1 MGCCIEL
8 RHCGQSPSSA
18 AVPVLQQQIEMA
30 TRGVVRCSSVTQEGV
45 SLQRLSLSLQSP
57 YPSKASCQRSLWPR
71 HRRNPTADSST
82 TSVSGSKACCR
93 RFRSA
98 GRILLSTPLKQ
109 PGGVDELV
117 SLIEQNT
124 GLTPQGVREQLEEL
138 LHSATDRSR
147 DWADSLDP
155 LEEQLEQLLDELNS
169 TLRPKIE
176 APVRQRPLLAVGV
189 ALGVGLLLGSM
200 LRGGRRS

>member
-1 MGCCIEL
+1 M
-8 RHCGQSPSSA
+8 
-18 AVPVLQQQIEMA
+18 
-30 TRGVVRCSSVTQEGV
+30 VR
-45 SLQRLSLSLQSP
+45 
-57 YPSKASCQRSLWPR
+57 
-71 HRRNPTADSST
+71 
-82 TSVSGSKACCR
+82 
-93 RFRSA
+93 
-98 GRILLSTPLKQ
+98 
-109 PGGVDELV
+109 
-117 SLIEQNT
+117 LIEQNT

-138 LHSATDRSR
+138 LHSATGSR

-155 LEEQLEQLLDELNS
+155 LEDQLEQLLDELNS